1 MQPARFDLNVGN
13 SSNPTPLGGL
23 AGHLD
28 LRISA
33 DSETRKPHYCQLPP
47 PSRVNA
53 CYLEKLNLL
62 TYSLS
67 TRMEKSHV
75 ETPPHTYFDI
85 SLTDVIFNHRLG
97 GKTRNVMC
105 LPAIGVME
113 LAGSPT
119 IVNFDIVSNVTSG
132 LLVKLLIVHGRP
144 APLSID
150 PPFNLACLTSD
161 LCGLIMLP
169 RAP

>member
-1 MQPARFDLNVGN
+1 MAFQRG
-13 SSNPTPLGGL
+13 S
-23 AGHLD
+23 
-28 LRISA
+28 
-33 DSETRKPHYCQLPP
+33 
-47 PSRVNA
+47 
-53 CYLEKLNLL
+53 
-62 TYSLS
+62 
-67 TRMEKSHV
+67 EKSHV

-132 LLVKLLIVHGRP
+132 LLVKLLIVHGGQ
-144 APLSID
+144 LLYQSTH
-150 PPFNLACLTSD
+150 LLTW
-161 LCGLIMLP
+161 LV
-169 RAP
+169 